1 MLNTAV
7 YWDFG
12 NLDKYKKNK
21 IMSSALDGK
30 FLAQPFLELSDKT
43 NKVRRNLNITAL
55 IAFALTVLNVKL
67 DSINLSVVK
76 INGVTD
82 TKLFSVLLCV
92 LLYHIIYFTWCTY
105 DEYWKWRLQLIKE
118 DTDDYTKRHTSDY
131 SLSPS
136 QLAVDSNLYCNKHT
150 LNSIYSSMKDA
161 VVYAANEKKLDPD
174 ELKDRFESA
183 WCSSM
188 QPVIEQDLAR
198 MKRYEDSFKNY
209 HWQEIIKFSLLE
221 FGLPMVLAFYGVYE
235 LVVKLII
242 LWIPN

>member
-1 MLNTAV
+1 M
-7 YWDFG
+7 
-12 NLDKYKKNK
+12 DKYKKNTNYG
-21 IMSSALDGK
+21 LDGK
-30 FLAQPFLELSDKT
+30 FLAQPFLDLSDKT

-55 IAFALTVLNVKL
+55 IALSLTALDVKVS
-67 DSINLSVVK
+67 SINLSGVRVE
-76 INGVTD
+76 GVTEA
-82 TKLFSVLLCV
+82 KLFFVLLCV
-92 LLYHIIYFTWCTY
+92 LVYHIIYFTWCTY
-105 DEYWKWRLQLIKE
+105 DEYWKWRLYLIKE
-118 DTDDYTKRHTSDY
+118 DTDDYTKRQTSDD

-150 LNSIYSSMKDA
+150 LNGIYSSMKDA

-198 MKRYEDSFKNY
+198 MKRYEDSFKNC
-209 HWQEIIKFSLLE
+209 HWQEVIRFSLLE
-221 FGLPMVLAFYGVYE
+221 FGLPMVLACYGVYE

-242 LWIPN
+242 LWVPN